1 MIVVTGSNGFIGSNL
16 IKGLNEIGYKDII
29 AVDDHNDARL
39 KENIAHCEIK
49 DFLDIDEFINLVKS
63 NAFDGT
69 EFRAI
74 FHQGACSNTMEW
86 DAEFLYKNNLLYSKE
101 LLKFSQKTRTPM
113 IYASSASVYGA
124 GKVFQE
130 SLENEDP
137 INLYAYSKFKFD
149 QLVRK
154 ELVKKDTQIV
164 GLRYFNVYGPQEQHK
179 GAMASVAFHLHNQL
193 KENDEIKLF
202 EGYEGYEDGEQRRDF
217 IYVEDVVK
225 VNLWFLENQ
234 NVSGIFNVGT
244 GKSQTFNEVAHS
256 VIDWNKKGKINYIPF
271 PEKLKGA
278 YQSYTQA
285 DISKLREVGYEYEFL
300 NVQEGVKKYLD
311 SLESWPKNDPS

>member
-1 MIVVTGSNGFIGSNL
+1 VIIVTGSNGFIGSNL

-29 AVDDHNDARL
+29 AVDDQDDVEL
-39 KENIAHCEIK
+39 KENIAHCDVQ
-49 DFLDIDEFINLVKS
+49 DFLNIDEFINLIR
-63 NAFDGT
+63 NNEIDGT
-69 EFRAI
+69 KIKAI

-86 DAEFLYKNNLLYSKE
+86 DADFLYNNNLLYSKE
-101 LLKFSQKTRTPM
+101 LLNFSQKTKTSL

-124 GKVFQE
+124 GKIFKE
-130 SLENEDP
+130 SVEYEDP

-149 QLVRK
+149 QLVRQ
-154 ELVKKDTQIV
+154 ELIKSESQIV

-179 GAMASVAFHLHNQL
+179 GTMASVAFHLHNQL
-193 KENDEIKLF
+193 KDNEEIKLF
-202 EGYEGYEDGEQRRDF
+202 EGSDDYDDGEQRRDF

-225 VNLWFLENQ
+225 VNLWFLKNQ
-234 NVSGIFNVGT
+234 KVSGIFNVGT

-256 VIDWNKKGKINYIPF
+256 VINWNKRGKINYVPF

-285 DISKLREVGYEYEFL
+285 NISKLREAGYKDEFL

-311 SLESWPKNDPS
+311 RLESWPKNEPS

>member
-16 IKGLNEIGYKDII
+16 IKGLNKIGYKDII

-49 DFLDIDEFINLVKS
+49 DFLDIEEFINLVKS
-63 NAFDGT
+63 NEFDGT

-311 SLESWPKNDPS
+311 SLESWPKNEPS

>member
-1 MIVVTGSNGFIGSNL
+1 MIIVTGSNGFIGSNL
-16 IKGLNEIGYKDII
+16 IKGLNEIGHKDII
-29 AVDDHNDARL
+29 AVDDQDDPEL
-39 KENIAHCEIK
+39 KENISHCDIQ
-49 DFLDIDEFINLVKS
+49 DFLDIDEFINLIR
-63 NAFDGT
+63 NNEIDGT
-69 EFRAI
+69 KIRAI

-86 DAEFLYKNNLLYSKE
+86 DADFLYKNNLSYSKE
-101 LLKFSQKTRTPM
+101 LLNFSQKTKTSL

-124 GKVFQE
+124 GKIFEE
-130 SLENEDP
+130 SVENEDP

-149 QLVRK
+149 QLVRQ
-154 ELVKKDTQIV
+154 ELIKSETQIV

-179 GAMASVAFHLHNQL
+179 GTMASVAFHLHNQL
-193 KENDEIKLF
+193 KDNEEIKLF
-202 EGYEGYEDGEQRRDF
+202 EGSDGYDDGEQRRDF

-234 NVSGIFNVGT
+234 KVSGIFNVGT

-256 VIDWNKKGKINYIPF
+256 VINWNKRGKINYVPF

-285 DISKLREVGYEYEFL
+285 NISKLRKAGYKDEFL

-311 SLESWPKNDPS
+311 RLESWPKNEPS

>member
-1 MIVVTGSNGFIGSNL
+1 MIIVTGSNGFIGSNL

-29 AVDDHNDARL
+29 AVDDQDDPEL
-39 KENIAHCEIK
+39 KENIAHCDVQE
-49 DFLDIDEFINLVKS
+49 FLNIDEFINLIRNS
-63 NAFDGT
+63 EIDGT
-69 EFRAI
+69 KIRVI

-86 DAEFLYKNNLLYSKE
+86 DADFLYNNNLLYSKE
-101 LLKFSQKTRTPM
+101 LLNFSQKTKTPL

-124 GKVFQE
+124 GKIFKE
-130 SLENEDP
+130 SVEYEHP

-149 QLVRK
+149 QLVRQ
-154 ELVKKDTQIV
+154 ELIKSKTQIV

-179 GAMASVAFHLHNQL
+179 GNMASVAFHLHNQL
-193 KENDEIKLF
+193 QNNEEIKLF
-202 EGYEGYEDGEQRRDF
+202 EGSEDYDDGEQRRDF

-225 VNLWFLENQ
+225 VNLWFLKNQ
-234 NVSGIFNVGT
+234 KVSGIFNVGT
-244 GKSQTFNEVAHS
+244 GKSQTFNEVAYS
-256 VIDWNKKGKINYIPF
+256 VIKWNKRGKINYVPF

-285 DISKLREVGYEYEFL
+285 NISKLREAGYKDEFL

-311 SLESWPKNDPS
+311 RLESWPKNEPS

>member
-1 MIVVTGSNGFIGSNL
+1 MIIVTGSNGFIGSNL

-29 AVDDHNDARL
+29 AVDDQDDPEL
-39 KENIAHCEIK
+39 KENIAHC
-49 DFLDIDEFINLVKS
+49 DVQGFLNIDEFINLIK
-63 NAFDGT
+63 NNEIDGT
-69 EFRAI
+69 KIRTI

-86 DAEFLYKNNLLYSKE
+86 DADFLYNNNLLYSKE
-101 LLKFSQKTRTPM
+101 LLNFSQKTKTSL

-124 GKVFQE
+124 GKIFKE
-130 SLENEDP
+130 SVEYEDP

-149 QLVRK
+149 QLVRQ
-154 ELVKKDTQIV
+154 ELVKSETQIV

-179 GAMASVAFHLHNQL
+179 GTMASVAFHLHNQL
-193 KENDEIKLF
+193 KDNEEIKLF
-202 EGYEGYEDGEQRRDF
+202 EGSDGYDDGEQRRDF

-225 VNLWFLENQ
+225 VNLWFLKNQ
-234 NVSGIFNVGT
+234 KVSGIFNVGT

-256 VIDWNKKGKINYIPF
+256 VINWNKRGKINYVPF

-285 DISKLREVGYEYEFL
+285 DISKLRKVGYKDEFL

-311 SLESWPKNDPS
+311 KLESWPKNEPS

>member
-1 MIVVTGSNGFIGSNL
+1 VIVVTGSNGFIGSNL

-29 AVDDHNDARL
+29 AVDDQDNPEL
-39 KENIAHCEIK
+39 KENIAHCDIQ
-49 DFLDIDEFINLVKS
+49 DFLNIDEFINLVR
-63 NAFDGT
+63 NNEIDGT
-69 EFRAI
+69 KIRAI

-86 DAEFLYKNNLLYSKE
+86 DADFLYKNNLLYSKE
-101 LLKFSQKTRTPM
+101 LLNFSQKTKTRL

-124 GKVFQE
+124 GKVFEE
-130 SLENEDP
+130 SVENEDP

-149 QLVRK
+149 QLVRQ
-154 ELVKKDTQIV
+154 ELIKSETQIV

-193 KENDEIKLF
+193 KDNDEIRLF
-202 EGYEGYEDGEQRRDF
+202 EGSDGYDDGEQRRDF

-234 NVSGIFNVGT
+234 KVSGIFNVGT
-244 GKSQTFNEVAHS
+244 GKSQTFNEVADS
-256 VIDWNKKGKINYIPF
+256 VINWNKRGKINYIPF

-285 DISKLREVGYEYEFL
+285 DISKLRKAGYKDEFL

-311 SLESWPKNDPS
+311 RLESWPKNEPS

>member
-1 MIVVTGSNGFIGSNL
+1 MIIVTGSNGFIGSNL
-16 IKGLNEIGYKDII
+16 IKGLNEIGHKDII
-29 AVDDHNDARL
+29 AVDDQDDPEL
-39 KENIAHCEIK
+39 KENIAHCDIQ
-49 DFLDIDEFINLVKS
+49 DFLNIDEFIDLIRN
-63 NAFDGT
+63 NEIDGT
-69 EFRAI
+69 KIRAI

-86 DAEFLYKNNLLYSKE
+86 DADFLYKNNLLYSKE
-101 LLKFSQKTRTPM
+101 LLYFSQKTKTPL

-124 GKVFQE
+124 GKIFEE
-130 SLENEDP
+130 SVENEDP

-149 QLVRK
+149 QLVRQ
-154 ELVKKDTQIV
+154 ELIKSETQIV

-179 GAMASVAFHLHNQL
+179 GTMASVAFHLHNQL
-193 KENDEIKLF
+193 KDNEEIKLF
-202 EGYEGYEDGEQRRDF
+202 EGSDGYDDGEQRRDF

-234 NVSGIFNVGT
+234 KVSGIFNVGT

-256 VIDWNKKGKINYIPF
+256 VINWNKRGKINYVPF

-285 DISKLREVGYEYEFL
+285 NISKLRKAGYKDEFL

-311 SLESWPKNDPS
+311 RLESWPKNEPS

>member
-16 IKGLNEIGYKDII
+16 IKGLNEIGYKNII
-29 AVDDHNDARL
+29 AVDDQDNPEL
-39 KENIAHCEIK
+39 KENIAHCDVQ
-49 DFLDIDEFINLVKS
+49 DFLNIDEFINLIR
-63 NAFDGT
+63 NNEIDGT
-69 EFRAI
+69 RIRAI

-86 DAEFLYKNNLLYSKE
+86 DADFLYNNNLLYSKE
-101 LLKFSQKTRTPM
+101 LLNFSRKTKTPL

-124 GKVFQE
+124 GKIFKE
-130 SLENEDP
+130 SVEYEDP

-149 QLVRK
+149 QLVRQ
-154 ELVKKDTQIV
+154 ELIKSETQIV

-179 GAMASVAFHLHNQL
+179 GTMASVVFHLHNQL
-193 KENDEIKLF
+193 KDNEEIKLF
-202 EGYEGYEDGEQRRDF
+202 EGSEGYDDGEQRRDF

-225 VNLWFLENQ
+225 VNLWFLKNQ
-234 NVSGIFNVGT
+234 KVSGIFNVGT
-244 GKSQTFNEVAHS
+244 GNSQTFNEVAHS
-256 VIDWNKKGKINYIPF
+256 VINWNKRGKIDYIPF

-285 DISKLREVGYEYEFL
+285 NISKLREAGYKDEFL

-311 SLESWPKNDPS
+311 RLESWPKNESS

>member
-1 MIVVTGSNGFIGSNL
+1 MIIVTGSNGFIGSNL
-16 IKGLNEIGYKDII
+16 IQGLNEIGYKNII
-29 AVDDHNDARL
+29 AVDDQDDPEL
-39 KENIAHCEIK
+39 KDNIAHCDIE
-49 DFLDIDEFINLVKS
+49 DFLNIDEFINLIK
-63 NAFDGT
+63 NNEIDGT
-69 EFRAI
+69 KIRAI

-86 DAEFLYKNNLLYSKE
+86 DADFLYKNNLLYSKE
-101 LLKFSQKTRTPM
+101 LLNFSQKTQTPL

-124 GKVFQE
+124 GKIFEE
-130 SLENEDP
+130 SIENEDP

-149 QLVRK
+149 QLVRQ
-154 ELVKKDTQIV
+154 ELIKSETQIV

-179 GAMASVAFHLHNQL
+179 GTMASVAFHLHNQL
-193 KENDEIKLF
+193 KDNEEIKLF
-202 EGYEGYEDGEQRRDF
+202 EGSDGYDDGEQRRDF

-234 NVSGIFNVGT
+234 KVSGIFNVGT

-256 VIDWNKKGKINYIPF
+256 VINWNKRGKINYVPF

-285 DISKLREVGYEYEFL
+285 DISKLRKAGYKDEFL

-311 SLESWPKNDPS
+311 RLESWPKNEPS

>member
-29 AVDDHNDARL
+29 AVDDQDDPEL
-39 KENIAHCEIK
+39 KENIAHCDVQ
-49 DFLDIDEFINLVKS
+49 DFLNISEFINLIR
-63 NAFDGT
+63 NNEIDGT
-69 EFRAI
+69 KIRAI

-86 DAEFLYKNNLLYSKE
+86 DADFLYSNNLLYSKE
-101 LLKFSQKTRTPM
+101 LLNFSKKTKTPL

-124 GKVFQE
+124 GKIFKE
-130 SLENEDP
+130 SVEYEDP

-149 QLVRK
+149 QLVRQ
-154 ELVKKDTQIV
+154 ELIKSETQIV

-179 GAMASVAFHLHNQL
+179 GTMASVAFHLHNQL
-193 KENDEIKLF
+193 KDNEEIKLF
-202 EGYEGYEDGEQRRDF
+202 EGSEGYDDGEQRRDF

-225 VNLWFLENQ
+225 VNLWFLKNQ
-234 NVSGIFNVGT
+234 KVSGIFNIGT

-256 VIDWNKKGKINYIPF
+256 VINWNKRGKVSYVPF
-271 PEKLKGA
+271 PEKLKGV

-285 DISKLREVGYEYEFL
+285 NISKLREAGYKDEFL

-311 SLESWPKNDPS
+311 RLESWPKNEPS